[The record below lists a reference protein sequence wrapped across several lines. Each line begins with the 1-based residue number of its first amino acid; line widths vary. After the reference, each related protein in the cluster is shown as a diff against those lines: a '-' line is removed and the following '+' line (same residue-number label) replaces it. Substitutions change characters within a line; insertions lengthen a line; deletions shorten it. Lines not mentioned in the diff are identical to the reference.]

1 MRDCSPGFEARLVA
15 QRNGADLCYAVHADG
30 LVLLATP
37 SGREAAS
44 DLILRLLQHGATC
57 VAREEYVIIKKKT
70 LSKDEKKDLK
80 SLLDVCTAFGVSFA
94 DYNSKASD
102 SAPKINLNL
111 TRSRRWRR
119 GDAASLQRRR
129 CSRQRAHT
137 PREGVIVTASFRA
150 GRRECRRHDLRP
162 RPLGSFARVDHRR
175 RLGPGAVGKTGS
187 SVPTS
192 TLRRL
197 VRNAAVGRADRVRIG
212 VGTKGR

>member
-1 MRDCSPGFEARLVA
+1 MGNPLEAMEALDGKHDVNGVLLTVDLYQKTRNDLVRDCSPGFERRLVA

-57 VAREEYVIIKKKT
+57 IAKEDYVIIKKKT

-102 SAPKINLNL
+102 SASSLNLNL
-111 TRSRRWRR
+111 T
-119 GDAASLQRRR
+119 L
-129 CSRQRAHT
+129 
-137 PREGVIVTASFRA
+137 
-150 GRRECRRHDLRP
+150 L
-162 RPLGSFARVDHRR
+162 
-175 RLGPGAVGKTGS
+175 
-187 SVPTS
+187 
-192 TLRRL
+192 
-197 VRNAAVGRADRVRIG
+197 
-212 VGTKGR
+212 